1 MSTNPQH
8 NLAGADWQK
17 SSYSGS
23 EGGLCVE
30 VARNLVPGLGVLPVR
45 DSKDLNGPVLAF
57 PVASWTSFV
66 EFAKGSEI

>member
-17 SSYSGS
+17 SSYS
-23 EGGLCVE
+23 EKDGGLCVE
-30 VARNLVPGLGVLPVR
+30 VARNLVPELGVLPVR
-45 DSKDLNGPVLAF
+45 DSKDPNGPALAF
-57 PVASWTSFV
+57 PVTSWSSFV